1 MSTKLTSLSFYTQRR
16 IREMAYLQSEIDQ
29 IVKEVKKLKKAKYPL
44 YVYKRL
50 NGQEYH
56 CGVGQGRLEEMIQ
69 KKKAQQSEPVKKVV

>member
-1 MSTKLTSLSFYTQRR
+1 M
-16 IREMAYLQSEIDQ
+16 
-29 IVKEVKKLKKAKYPL
+29 KYPL

-50 NGQEYH
+50 NGQEYY